1 MWIFAQLRQRW
12 QLDPRLLRQGAITAI
27 AVIVPLMFQIMTG
40 AVEWNWAAWGACY
53 VGIGDP
59 GGAYRR
65 RAITLLAIA
74 LAGGLSIGVG
84 ILISGVLG
92 LTLFL
97 MFVWGFGCGFLD
109 AFGKEGNLAGVLIGC
124 CFLFAIHASDHSWAN
139 AISSGGAYAL
149 GGLWATCLALLAWP
163 LRPELPLRQ
172 SVAQVLQ
179 GITQYLQAGVQTPPD
194 LLQFQA
200 ITLEN
205 RQRILNAQTILA
217 QIHLPSHAKTAKQIQ
232 QRQKV
237 TYLATLLKL
246 SEQLYLAILMLTEIL
261 QQQRSNLFQ
270 SIWSDIDQDIDQLI
284 LNLNQI
290 TEQIIQEHH
299 HLEQFDLTAR
309 IEKLDQKFEQ
319 QKLIVF
325 QGADQ
330 FTAYDESLE
339 LNYALLSLKQIAHNL
354 NQIYN
359 VFTGTITPG
368 PNDLTLKLEPT
379 PVGWQILKTHFTFD
393 SVIFRHGLR
402 IALGTTLVV
411 AIYSAWNLP
420 YGYWMALTVLV
431 ILKPHYS
438 DASKRGGQ
446 RVVGSVGGALGAIL
460 LVSYVQNPYILI
472 LSMILLI
479 VLMVSFLPVNYFV
492 FVLLYTPIVIIMD
505 SIDNPFTAGLADSW
519 ILGELRLLNT
529 LIGACVAFAVNYIVL
544 PQWEPQRLSHQLAE
558 LFTTLS
564 SLLTTVFWGYQSNQ
578 PISTQAL
585 LNIQQQSRL
594 KLSNTHQA
602 WQRLL
607 NEPHSSPQ
615 EIQLVEQL
623 LSYSQRLFI
632 ALSLLGNHLLQF
644 QKQFSMPNLAIIT
657 NQLTAIL
664 GNLIAALLS
673 DVPLIPFPP
682 ELIQEL
688 AALETDLGQLRQ
700 QRIQELK
707 QQQPKTPT
715 RQAIIDGTLIVEQ
728 LQIIARS
735 LQALHNIL
743 QPLLLTLPKPRRH
756 QKTV

>member
-27 AVIVPLMFQIMTG
+27 AVIVPLMLQIMTG

-97 MFVWGFGCGFLD
+97 MFIWGFSCGFLD

-139 AISSGGAYAL
+139 AVSSGGAYAL

-163 LRPELPLRQ
+163 LQPELPFRQ
-172 SVAQVLQ
+172 SVAQVLR
-179 GITQYLQAGVQTPPD
+179 GVTHYLQAGVQTPPD

-205 RQRILNAQTILA
+205 RQRILNAQTILT
-217 QIHLPSHAKTAKQIQ
+217 QIHLPKRPKTAAQIQ
-232 QRQKV
+232 KHQKV

-261 QQQRSNLFQ
+261 QRQRSNLFQ
-270 SIWSDIDQDIDQLI
+270 SLWSDIYQDINQLI

-290 TEQIIQEHH
+290 TEQVEQVNH
-299 HLEQFDLTAR
+299 HLEQFDLTAK

-319 QKLIVF
+319 QKLITF

-330 FTAYDESLE
+330 STAYDESLE

-359 VFTGTITPG
+359 VFTGTITPDS
-368 PNDLTLKLEPT
+368 NDLVRQFEPT
-379 PVGWQILKTHFTFD
+379 LMWWKVLKSHFTLD

-402 IALGTTLVV
+402 IAIGTTLVV
-411 AIYSAWNLP
+411 AIYNAWNLP

-446 RVVGSVGGALGAIL
+446 RVLGSVGGALGAIL
-460 LVSYVQNPYILI
+460 LVSYVQNPYILM

-479 VLMVSFLPVNYFV
+479 VLMVGFLPVNYFV

-544 PQWEPQRLSHQLAE
+544 PQWEPKRLSSQLAE
-558 LFTTLS
+558 LLTTLS
-564 SLLTTVFWGYQSNQ
+564 RLLAMVLTGYQDNQ
-578 PISTQAL
+578 SISTQDL
-585 LNIQQQSRL
+585 LAIQQQTRL
-594 KLSNTHQA
+594 KLSNIHQA
-602 WQRLL
+602 WQRFL

-623 LSYSQRLFI
+623 LHYSQRLFI

-644 QKQFSMPNLAIIT
+644 QNQFSMPNLTMIT

-673 DVPLIPFPP
+673 DVPLIPFPQ

-700 QRIQELK
+700 QRIRELK
-707 QQQPKTPT
+707 QQQLETPT
-715 RQAIIDGTLIVEQ
+715 RQAIIDDTLIVEQ
-728 LQIIARS
+728 LQIMTRS

-743 QPLLLTLPKPRRH
+743 QPLLLTLPRPKPQR
-756 QKTV
+756 KE